1 MKKIIM
7 IICLLVLT
15 GCWDRRELS
24 DLGIVAG
31 MAIDKDPIT
40 GEYVL
45 TSQYIRPAA
54 ESTQSPTPEE
64 PNLVVSTTGKSL
76 AEVMRKS
83 NKTIDRKSFFAHNK
97 IIIISEELA
106 RDGLIPIIDSFQRGK
121 EVRGHVWFSIAKD
134 IEAKELLQIKKNG
147 ISRVPA
153 NSLHGLFENA
163 EHDAVATNML
173 TYYKQVLEAGEDPV
187 VGVLTREETE
197 IKPFEQ
203 VELSGGAVFKEDK
216 LVGFLNESDTRG
228 YNWIREEGPM
238 NDRGTMS
245 LPSLL
250 EEGKLATILLQQA
263 SSSITAKVGSDNQI
277 TFTIDVEQ
285 KARMTGQEATEAIKT
300 RKEITDYLNDLQ
312 VVAEKEIETE
322 IREVIDKAQEEFQ
335 SDIFGFGDIL
345 HKQYPKVWKKEK
357 DNWSDT
363 FVDVAYTVNVK
374 VNITSSG
381 LIQGPFKPKE

>member
-1 MKKIIM
+1 M